1 MNPPRVQTS
10 APSLQQRRG
19 LGPTWTE
26 VQVVMML
33 VSYMVLLSLMSS
45 GKAGLFS
52 VFGGRVTGGEGFLG
66 ERFTS
71 VPLPKA
77 WMAFPGGGAGD
88 V

>member
-1 MNPPRVQTS
+1 
-10 APSLQQRRG
+10 
-19 LGPTWTE
+19 
-26 VQVVMML
+26 MML

-45 GKAGLFS
+45 GKAGLSS

-88 V
+88 VYGGLQPSGDGAG

>member
-1 MNPPRVQTS
+1 M
-10 APSLQQRRG
+10 
-19 LGPTWTE
+19 E

-52 VFGGRVTGGEGFLG
+52 TLGSIVMGGEGFLG
-66 ERFTS
+66 ERLTS

-77 WMAFPGGGAGD
+77 WIAFPEGRRRC
-88 V
+88 